1 MENIEKIF
9 EILRSIPVT
18 EKNRDEIHE
27 IRQLLIKEKYI
38 EALARMKEL
47 QKKQAEEQENNDEE
61 NEYKNDENVINEEEY
76 DEEVEEEN
84 KSEEG
89 SYPKKNK

>member
-38 EALARMKEL
+38 EALAKMKEL
-47 QKKQAEEQENNDEE
+47 QKSKL
-61 NEYKNDENVINEEEY
+61 
-76 DEEVEEEN
+76 
-84 KSEEG
+84 KSKTIVM
-89 SYPKKNK
+89 KKMNIKTKKM